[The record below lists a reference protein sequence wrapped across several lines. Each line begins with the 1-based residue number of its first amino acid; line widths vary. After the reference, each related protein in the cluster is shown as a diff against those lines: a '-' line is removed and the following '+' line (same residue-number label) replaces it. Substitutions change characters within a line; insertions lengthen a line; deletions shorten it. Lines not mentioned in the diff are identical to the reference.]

1 MLWIHPLT
9 ALRRHL
15 TLFKGLAAM
24 VVFALCSSA
33 VQAQGQA
40 MFSDPQVNAN
50 ARSSLQDPRLMVL
63 DAQFYLNKYPD
74 LLKAFGPNN
83 LEAAKQHWL
92 NYGIKEGRQSSFAF
106 SLPAYQA
113 KNPGILWDRN
123 IRTYEAVLNYYV
135 TQGYKETPDTTPL
148 DTPFDMP
155 IGFDPDFY
163 RQYYPDLAKAFGTN
177 FGALT
182 RHWREYGS
190 REGRLPSRK
199 ALGEALALG
208 VDPEFYANRYSDL
221 RKAFGLNAV
230 ALVQHYLNIGR
241 TEGRFAMPG
250 VETAF
255 EAGPP
260 SSGHGRQ
267 YLRKGDWLATDQY
280 LKSASRAYIA
290 VQQGDGNFCVYKV
303 GSPQDPTYPGLN
315 WCSRNAPA
323 PTGQYFTIFQGD
335 GNLCTYAGT
344 GPADNKG
351 GVVCPSGPRNGDFYL
366 ILQDDGNLVMYP
378 GKNPATRK
386 GDANWN
392 VGYYK
397 NPKESPGQ
405 WIVNAANTVGNGTVM
420 AANTV
425 ANAAVIAANATANG
439 VTNAANTVAGGT
451 TQLANT
457 IANGTVMAANTVAHT
472 AVDVANQVA
481 DFTTNMID
489 MMRGNCASYSK
500 FFPDPLAG
508 MQQLTLLAQAIN
520 ASHSN
525 QVTGEVLACANEF
538 KAGYYCQIPEELVS
552 LVKDVKSIPDVVA
565 RSAQQSITKECA
577 ASYALTAPPLFMVQA
592 PLACGAVKSM
602 VEDSIKLTQC
612 LIAAEKAGALGDL
625 ISQTGGG
632 SGTSTAQICETA
644 GKITLKIARSVLSKT
659 IAPNNPAAQ
668 VLGYFGK
675 IRGASAIS
683 ATTAKKLADLPAC
696 Q

>member
-1 MLWIHPLT
+1 MLWIPALT
-9 ALRRHL
+9 ALLRRK
-15 TLFKGLAAM
+15 TLVPALAALTVASM
-24 VVFALCSSA
+24 TAGA
-33 VQAQGQA
+33 AHAQGQPIGQPGIWN
-40 MFSDPQVNAN
+40 PQMPAVTMKD
-50 ARSSLQDPRLMVL
+50 ARLKVL
-63 DAQFYLNKYPD
+63 DPVFYLNRYPD
-74 LLKAFGPNN
+74 LLKAFGANN
-83 LEAAKQHWL
+83 IAAAEQHWL
-92 NYGIKEGRQSSFAF
+92 NYGIKEGRQSSFVF

-113 KNPGILWDRN
+113 RHPDILWDRH

-135 TQGYKETPDTTPL
+135 TQGFKETRDTTPT
-148 DTPFDMP
+148 DTLFDMP

-163 RQYYPDLAKAFGTN
+163 RQYYPDLSRAFGTN

-190 REGRLPSRK
+190 KEGRLPSRK
-199 ALGEALALG
+199 AYSEALALG

-221 RKAFGLNAV
+221 RKAFGLNALS
-230 ALVQHYLNIGR
+230 LVQHYQQHGR
-241 TEGRFAMPG
+241 NEGRFAMPG
-250 VETAF
+250 AESAF
-255 EAGPP
+255 ESGPP

-267 YLRKGDWLATDQY
+267 FLRKGDWLATDQY

-290 VQQGDGNFCVYKV
+290 VQQGDGNFCVYKI
-303 GSPQDPTYPGLN
+303 GSPQDPSYPGLN
-315 WCSRNAPA
+315 WCSRNVSAPA
-323 PTGQYFTIFQGD
+323 GQYFTIFQGD

-351 GVVCPSGPRNGDFYL
+351 FITCPTGPRNGDFFL

-378 GKNPATRK
+378 GKNMATRT
-386 GDANWN
+386 GGANWN
-392 VGYYK
+392 TGYYR
-397 NPKESPGQ
+397 NPRQSPGQ
-405 WIVNAANTVGNGTVM
+405 WIVNAANTVANGTVM

-425 ANAAVIAANATANG
+425 ANAAVVAANATAAG
-439 VTNAANTVAGGT
+439 VTTAANQTAAGT

-457 IANGTVMAANTVAHT
+457 IADGTVMAANTVATNT
-472 AVDVANQVA
+472 AAVANQVA

-489 MMRGNCASYSK
+489 MMRGNCGAYAK
-500 FFPDPLAG
+500 YFPDPLAG

-525 QVTGEVLACANEF
+525 QVTSEALACASEF

-577 ASYALTAPPLFMVQA
+577 ASFALTAPPMFMVQA

-612 LIAAEKAGALGDL
+612 LIAAESAGILGEL
-625 ISQTGGG
+625 MSQTGGG
-632 SGTSTAQICETA
+632 TSTAQVCQTA
-644 GKITLKIARSVLSKT
+644 GKITLKIAKSVLSKQVSVG
-659 IAPNNPAAQ
+659 NPAAQ
-668 VLGYFGK
+668 VIGYFSK
-675 IRGASAIS
+675 IRAANTL
-683 ATTAKKLADLPAC
+683 TTETFDKLKRLPAC